1 MEWGFI
7 DGSVRFYA
15 ADTKKVPSLIANCQ
29 KTTDMLQLVGLSEH
43 VHQGQLTFVLFGDSK
58 TLVTA
63 GSDCTISVWTLLIT
77 PNSVDLQPKITLF
90 GHRSAV
96 TTLAVSRSF
105 SALLS
110 ASSDGQVL
118 LWDLNRLEL
127 VRRLTTGKPV
137 EVGYSHTF
145 ETVEK
150 LTNMQCAC
158 INDVTGVIMLCRG
171 PEVSLWTLNGDPI
184 LEQNIYVEGDDTIS
198 SCASY
203 EGSGNEYLERN
214 LIFTGHKKGV
224 VNVSLPPLL
233 FLSRFCR
240 LIMPQVWAIAISS
253 GAFILEHV
261 KRMHHLDHAGYNIGT
276 TITSILPMAQK
287 VYTGDDD
294 GRVYEWD
301 CIQRQ

>member
-15 ADTKKVPSLIANCQ
+15 ADTKKVCCLVAYCQ
-29 KTTDMLQLVGLSEH
+29 NTTDRSQLVGLSEH
-43 VHQGQLTFVLFGDSK
+43 VHQGQLTFVLFADSK

-63 GSDCTISVWTLLIT
+63 GSDCTISVWTLVIT
-77 PNSVDLQPKITLF
+77 ANSVDLQPKTTLF

-118 LWDLNRLEL
+118 LWDLNRLEF
-127 VRRLTTGKPV
+127 VRGLTTGKPV
-137 EVGYSHTF
+137 EVSF
-145 ETVEK
+145 LPCVEYVQR
-150 LTNMQCAC
+150 LMNMQCAR

-171 PEVSLWTLNGDPI
+171 PEISLWTLNGDPM
-184 LEQNIYVEGDDTIS
+184 LEQNIYVEGDDSIS
-198 SCASY
+198 SCAFY

-224 VNVSLPPLL
+224 VNVSTLIL
-233 FLSRFCR
+233 FL
-240 LIMPQVWAIAISS
+240 
-253 GAFILEHV
+253 LE
-261 KRMHHLDHAGYNIGT
+261 
-276 TITSILPMAQK
+276 
-287 VYTGDDD
+287 
-294 GRVYEWD
+294 
-301 CIQRQ
+301 

>member
-1 MEWGFI
+1 M
-7 DGSVRFYA
+7 
-15 ADTKKVPSLIANCQ
+15 
-29 KTTDMLQLVGLSEH
+29 
-43 VHQGQLTFVLFGDSK
+43 SK
-58 TLVTA
+58 
-63 GSDCTISVWTLLIT
+63 
-77 PNSVDLQPKITLF
+77 
-90 GHRSAV
+90 
-96 TTLAVSRSF
+96 SF
-105 SALLS
+105 STLLS

-127 VRRLTTGKPV
+127 VRRLTTGKPI
-137 EVGYSHTF
+137 EVMMSPHP
-145 ETVEK
+145 EKVEK
-150 LTNMQCAC
+150 LTYIQCAR

-171 PEVSLWTLNGDPI
+171 PDLSLWTLNGDAL
-184 LEQNIYVEGDDTIS
+184 LEQNIYVEGDDTIF
-198 SCASY
+198 SCAFY

-224 VNVSLPPLL
+224 VNVSAPLAYRNRAYHL
-233 FLSRFCR
+233 
-240 LIMPQVWAIAISS
+240 LITHQVWNTTISDGS
-253 GAFILEHV
+253 FVLEHV

>member
-15 ADTKKVPSLIANCQ
+15 ADTKKVRSLIAKCQ
-29 KTTDMLQLVGLSEH
+29 ITTDILQLISLFEH
-43 VHQGQLTFVLFGDSK
+43 VHQGQLTFVLFADSK

-63 GSDCTISVWTLLIT
+63 GSDCTISVWTLIIA

-137 EVGYSHTF
+137 QVRCLLTF
-145 ETVEK
+145 EDVKK
-150 LTNMQCAC
+150 LTNMQCAG
-158 INDVTGVIMLCRG
+158 INDVTGDIMLCRG
-171 PEVSLWTLNGDPI
+171 PEVSTWTLNGDAI
-184 LEQNIYVEGDDTIS
+184 LEQNIYVESDDTIS
-198 SCASY
+198 SCAFY
-203 EGSGNEYLERN
+203 EGSGNEYLVRS
-214 LIFTGHKKGV
+214 LVFTGHRKGV
-224 VNVSLPPLL
+224 VNVSCVPYLL
-233 FLSRFCR
+233 
-240 LIMPQVWAIAISS
+240 Q
-253 GAFILEHV
+253 
-261 KRMHHLDHAGYNIGT
+261 
-276 TITSILPMAQK
+276 
-287 VYTGDDD
+287 
-294 GRVYEWD
+294 
-301 CIQRQ
+301 